1 MNFTRKIGVST
12 LGTLFAVQNARHPYR
27 VSGSCEATQGL
38 CAAPDHPALVKDAIR
53 GVADTSSLPTSK
65 DDAGVD
71 APEAES
77 IRNCMLYRHA
87 PGLAGDEIDAFRGRV
102 AIFEIEGGRCD
113 LVA

>member
-1 MNFTRKIGVST
+1 MNFTREIGVST
-12 LGTLFAVQNARHPYR
+12 LGTLFAVQNARHPCR

-65 DDAGVD
+65 DNAGVD
-71 APEAES
+71 ASEPES
-77 IRNCMLYRHA
+77 VRNRMLHRHA
-87 PGLAGDEIDAFRGRV
+87 PGFTRDEVDAFGCRV
-102 AIFEIEGGRCD
+102 AILEIEGGRCD